1 MVNLGEVDA
10 EEQRRVIDEF
20 RRLGPLVPSRHP
32 PGIELDDSLAQKL
45 AALPQNLPGEPGEP
59 PPDAS
64 PFRLLREAEAEKLAK
79 VLAAERP
86 QVIALVLSRLP
97 PERAGKVL
105 VRLPPATQADI
116 LHRLVELEETDPEI
130 LREVERGLEQR
141 LSELVRMQRR
151 RVAGLS
157 AVRGILDSSEQ
168 QVGMQLLRN
177 LARHD
182 RPLADRIH
190 PGRFEFS
197 DLLSMDRRALA
208 SILAAANL
216 ELLSLALVGA
226 PPDWVPRF
234 LGLLPETAG
243 EASVATVGVSRPDPF
258 EQRGRGPPPVGRF
271 GPATG
276 RSRAGLNRRT
286 GGPRRRWPK

>member
-1 MVNLGEVDA
+1 M
-10 EEQRRVIDEF
+10 
-20 RRLGPLVPSRHP
+20 
-32 PGIELDDSLAQKL
+32 
-45 AALPQNLPGEPGEP
+45 
-59 PPDAS
+59 
-64 PFRLLREAEAEKLAK
+64 
-79 VLAAERP
+79 
-86 QVIALVLSRLP
+86 
-97 PERAGKVL
+97 L

-197 DLLSMDRRALA
+197 DLLSMDRRARRA
-208 SILAAANL
+208 SSRRPTSNCYRWRW
-216 ELLSLALVGA
+216 LVRRRTGSRGF
-226 PPDWVPRF
+226 W
-234 LGLLPETAG
+234 
-243 EASVATVGVSRPDPF
+243 ASC
-258 EQRGRGPPPVGRF
+258 
-271 GPATG
+271 
-276 RSRAGLNRRT
+276 LNRRR
-286 GGPRRRWPK
+286 GKCGNSWSLPARPV